1 MMKNKIAAMQPY
13 VFPYI
18 GYFQLISVADI
29 FVFLDNVNYIKGG
42 WINRNQIVLNQQPH
56 FFTIP
61 CEKISQHKKINQ
73 IVPAFTEKEQQR
85 FLKTIEQAYRK
96 APFFEQIYSELLT
109 WARKSHTSI
118 AEMAADSVLWSCAY
132 LGINRTFEMGSL
144 LQGDGIFK
152 DPTSRMLNLCEVC
165 KSTLY
170 VNMAGGAHLYDP
182 HEFQKNSIQL
192 QFIQPE
198 LKPYSK
204 APNSTYYPGM
214 SILDAM
220 MYLTKQQVLDLIEKT
235 PLDSN

>member
-1 MMKNKIAAMQPY
+1 MKSKLGAMQPY
-13 VFPYI
+13 VFPYV
-18 GYFQLISVADI
+18 GYFQLIASVDT

-42 WINRNQIVLNQQPH
+42 WINRNQIVLNHQPH

-73 IVPAFTEKEQQR
+73 IVPAFPEKEQQR

-96 APFFEQIYSELLT
+96 APFYEQIYSELLS
-109 WARKSHTSI
+109 WAKKSHSNI

-132 LGINRTFEMGSL
+132 LGINRTFELGSV
-144 LQGDGIFK
+144 LQVDGTFK
-152 DPTSRMLNLCEVC
+152 DPTARMLNLCEVC
-165 KSTLY
+165 NASVY

-182 HEFQKNSIQL
+182 HEFKKNSIQL
-192 QFIQPE
+192 KFIQPE
-198 LKPYSK
+198 LRPYSK
-204 APNSTYYPGM
+204 APNSTYFPGM